1 MSILVSEGYRYTH
14 VLDLCRLK
22 CLSFVIY
29 SLLKEYGEKFSTTV
43 MNGYV
48 ALEIA
53 IGHKLGLFSALKKF
67 NSPVTSQE
75 LANSC
80 KLKER

>member
-1 MSILVSEGYRYTH
+1 
-14 VLDLCRLK
+14 
-22 CLSFVIY
+22 
-29 SLLKEYGEKFSTTV
+29 

-67 NSPVTSQE
+67 NSPVTSHE
-75 LANSC
+75 LADSC
-80 KLKER
+80 KLKERYYISLAQPTDTTNGQLLWDSRA

>member
-1 MSILVSEGYRYTH
+1 
-14 VLDLCRLK
+14 
-22 CLSFVIY
+22 
-29 SLLKEYGEKFSTTV
+29 

-67 NSPVTSQE
+67 NSPVTSHE
-75 LANSC
+75 LADSC
-80 KLKER
+80 KLKERIFYFILCVQRHFQQYFSYIMVTIFSGGRSQSNRR

>member
-1 MSILVSEGYRYTH
+1 M
-14 VLDLCRLK
+14 DP
-22 CLSFVIY
+22 
-29 SLLKEYGEKFSTTV
+29 KEYGEKFSTTI

-67 NSPVTSQE
+67 NSPLLCSG
-75 LANSC
+75 AIKC
-80 KLKER
+80 C

>member
-1 MSILVSEGYRYTH
+1 MGKQKVNFITCG
-14 VLDLCRLK
+14 CK
-22 CLSFVIY
+22 
-29 SLLKEYGEKFSTTV
+29 KFSTTV

-67 NSPVTSQE
+67 NSPVTSHE
-75 LANSC
+75 LADSC

>member
-1 MSILVSEGYRYTH
+1 M
-14 VLDLCRLK
+14 DP
-22 CLSFVIY
+22 
-29 SLLKEYGEKFSTTV
+29 KEYGEKFSTTV

-53 IGHKLGLFSALKKF
+53 IGHKLGLFGALKKF
-67 NSPVTSQE
+67 DSHVTSQE
-75 LANSC
+75 LADYC

>member
-1 MSILVSEGYRYTH
+1 M
-14 VLDLCRLK
+14 DP
-22 CLSFVIY
+22 
-29 SLLKEYGEKFSTTV
+29 KEYREKLSTTG

-48 ALEIA
+48 ALEIT

-67 NSPVTSQE
+67 NSPVTPWE
-75 LANSC
+75 LAESC